1 MFFYSIIWKYKNIE
15 PNSNV
20 INIQY
25 IEYIPSIKLIW
36 KFDIVKLHLL
46 LTNIIVLINGIDII
60 SILIIPPDVVFKP
73 VVPSIEILEYILD
86 QNNVIN
92 SIISDTKKN
101 INPYFIQSVV
111 LLD

>member
-1 MFFYSIIWKYKNIE
+1 MDKFLFFII
-15 PNSNV
+15 
-20 INIQY
+20 
-25 IEYIPSIKLIW
+25 
-36 KFDIVKLHLL
+36 
-46 LTNIIVLINGIDII
+46 IIVTIKFKLLNNLLIPAPN
-60 SILIIPPDVVFKP
+60 VVFKP